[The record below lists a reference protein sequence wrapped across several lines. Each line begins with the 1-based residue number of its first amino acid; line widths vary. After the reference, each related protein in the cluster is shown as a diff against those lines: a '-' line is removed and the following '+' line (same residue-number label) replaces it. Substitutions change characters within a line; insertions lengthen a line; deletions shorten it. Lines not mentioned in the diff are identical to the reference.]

1 METALDSYRELLE
14 AKDELEETIKKCYE
28 ARAQEEEE
36 MKEGFAD
43 LLPSDVFAEER
54 EDRALKRWK
63 HFFGEWE
70 GFKLKMAKKLGKDV
84 SDLVVSRSEEYR
96 EIVSLRK
103 TLTPK
108 HLRQ

>member
-14 AKDELEETIKKCYE
+14 AKDELEETIKKCYA
-28 ARAQEEEE
+28 ARVQEEEE

-96 EIVSLRK
+96 EIVSVYFFS
-103 TLTPK
+103 
-108 HLRQ
+108 